1 MIQYNN
7 PPAMIVINR
16 RFTLSPAKGKI
27 LKVAW
32 NKSPKP
38 SQKYLHIARAIK
50 GAKIKQKAAA
60 T

>member
-1 MIQYNN
+1 
-7 PPAMIVINR
+7 MIVINR

-38 SQKYLHIARAIK
+38 SKKFLNIASAFK
-50 GAKIKQKAAA
+50 GAKIKQKS
-60 T
+60 